1 MLDQNIM
8 LLLSDAE
15 IVKQK
20 VLTTDVDD
28 KSSVYFANPSDVV
41 DTETIQ
47 YNNQESVGTIKHNE
61 IDETIYAGQK
71 YKIPSGQ
78 NIGRV
83 IYASLE
89 DQTKGN
95 VTSSDVKPGKTI
107 YVDGKKIIG
116 NMKILNRIIIDSI
129 TYVDDRSFYI
139 SPLENAF
146 YDSPVVST
154 CGISDY
160 LRHTGIRDTDIKYG
174 SYLYSISGTFASD
187 ANATEND
194 VLDGNVF
201 FTGDGKHVGT
211 LKLDSLF

>member
-20 VLTTDVDD
+20 VLTADVDD
-28 KSSVYFANPSDVV
+28 KSSVYFATPSDVV

-47 YNNQESVGTIKHNE
+47 YDNQESVGNIKQNE
-61 IDETIYAGQK
+61 INEIIYAGQK

-83 IYASLE
+83 IYASLA

-95 VTSSDVKPGKTI
+95 AASIDVKPGKTI
-107 YVDGKKIIG
+107 YVNGKKITG
-116 NMKILNRIIIDSI
+116 NMKILNKIIIDSI
-129 TYVDDRSFYI
+129 TYVDNHSFYI

-146 YDSPVVST
+146 YDSPIVST

-160 LRHTGIRDTDIKYG
+160 LYHTGINDIDIRYG
-174 SYLYSISGTFASD
+174 SHLFSISGTFALD

-194 VLDGNVF
+194 VLSGDIF